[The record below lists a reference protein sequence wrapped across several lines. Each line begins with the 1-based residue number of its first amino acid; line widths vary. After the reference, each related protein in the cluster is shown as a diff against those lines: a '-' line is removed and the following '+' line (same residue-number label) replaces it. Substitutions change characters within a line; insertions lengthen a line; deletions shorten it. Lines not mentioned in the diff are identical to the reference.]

1 MQKCC
6 DLLQVAGI
14 SHGPCMDHACC
25 VFLHEDIVTVDA
37 IILHSNMHD
46 VLHQQYTQCVM
57 ISDAP
62 SALHLIVQCV
72 MISIALKIT
81 IAKTKSESS

>member
-57 ISDAP
+57 IS
-62 SALHLIVQCV
+62 
-72 MISIALKIT
+72 IALKIT
-81 IAKTKSESS
+81 ITKTKSESS